1 MILDNKT
8 KKYFKI
14 ICLVLFVV
22 ALTGCTANLD
32 SSGKL
37 IAKRAINLNTP
48 WSMKS
53 GIFDFLLVIPI
64 SKSIIYLGDVLLNNI
79 ALGVVL
85 ITILINIIILP
96 IMIKSTVSQQK
107 MQLIQPEM
115 ERIQNKYKGRKD
127 QTSQMRMSA
136 EIQALYKKN
145 DVSMLASFTT
155 FLTLPIMFAMW
166 QAVQRIEILYQTNM
180 FGINLGAKPIDH
192 VFKFEIAYIV
202 LLAIVALTQYFAMK
216 INTIMSKRNPK
227 YRETSQMQSMNMMNN
242 FMTLFIIYFAAIMPA
257 AMSLYWMTTNIIT
270 IVRTWYIY
278 IYHVEKAQKEVETM
292 IREEGEA
299 AVLEVGIHGIH
310 PELVRLLGKMKYRT
324 SYGQNALKHSIEVA
338 QLTGLLAAEIGEDV
352 RMAKRA
358 GLLHDIGKAVDHDME
373 GSHIQLGVELCRK
386 YKESPLVINAVEAHR
401 GDVEPESLIA
411 CLVQA
416 ADTISAARPGAR
428 KETLETYSNRLQQLE
443 DITNSYKGVEKS
455 FAVQAGREVRIIVQ
469 AEMFDDLASQRLAR
483 DVAKRIEDELDYPGQ
498 IRVTVV
504 REFRTTEIAK

>member
-1 MILDNKT
+1 MKKEFRVKRNEDFSKIIARKKSFANSCFIIYKDENRMGHGRVGISVSKKLGNAVTRNKIKRQLRMMIQECFHFDEEVDYIVIVRKRFLDNTYIEKRIRVFVQKSKEKGDQQMILDNKT

-115 ERIQNKYKGRKD
+115 EKIQNKYKGRKD

-278 IYHVEKAQKEVETM
+278 IYHVEKAQKEVDQANTNYLTK
-292 IREEGEA
+292 R
-299 AVLEVGIHGIH
+299 
-310 PELVRLLGKMKYRT
+310 
-324 SYGQNALKHSIEVA
+324 QNK
-338 QLTGLLAAEIGEDV
+338 
-352 RMAKRA
+352 K
-358 GLLHDIGKAVDHDME
+358 
-373 GSHIQLGVELCRK
+373 
-386 YKESPLVINAVEAHR
+386 
-401 GDVEPESLIA
+401 
-411 CLVQA
+411 
-416 ADTISAARPGAR
+416 
-428 KETLETYSNRLQQLE
+428 
-443 DITNSYKGVEKS
+443 
-455 FAVQAGREVRIIVQ
+455 
-469 AEMFDDLASQRLAR
+469 
-483 DVAKRIEDELDYPGQ
+483 
-498 IRVTVV
+498 
-504 REFRTTEIAK
+504 

>member
-115 ERIQNKYKGRKD
+115 EKIQNKYKGRKD

-155 FLTLPIMFAMW
+155 FLTLPIMLAMW
-166 QAVQRIEILYQTNM
+166 QSVQRIEILYQATF
-180 FGINLGAKPIDH
+180 FGLNLGTTPMSQITSGNW
-192 VFKFEIAYIV
+192 VYIIIV
-202 LLAIVALTQYFAMK
+202 AIVGITQYLAIE
-216 INTIMSKRNPK
+216 INNIMLKRNPRYK
-227 YRETSQMQSMNMMNN
+227 VSKQQKSMKTMNIV
-242 FMTLFIIYFAAIMPA
+242 MTAMIVWFALSMPT
-257 AMSLYWMTTNIIT
+257 AMSLYWITTSLVTII
-270 IVRTWYIY
+270 RTVYIQ
-278 IYHVEKAQKEVETM
+278 IYHVEKKKDQ
-292 IREEGEA
+292 
-299 AVLEVGIHGIH
+299 
-310 PELVRLLGKMKYRT
+310 
-324 SYGQNALKHSIEVA
+324 
-338 QLTGLLAAEIGEDV
+338 
-352 RMAKRA
+352 
-358 GLLHDIGKAVDHDME
+358 
-373 GSHIQLGVELCRK
+373 
-386 YKESPLVINAVEAHR
+386 
-401 GDVEPESLIA
+401 
-411 CLVQA
+411 
-416 ADTISAARPGAR
+416 
-428 KETLETYSNRLQQLE
+428 
-443 DITNSYKGVEKS
+443 
-455 FAVQAGREVRIIVQ
+455 
-469 AEMFDDLASQRLAR
+469 
-483 DVAKRIEDELDYPGQ
+483 
-498 IRVTVV
+498 
-504 REFRTTEIAK
+504 